1 MDRLSLNI
9 GRPTVWTPGETLPG
23 WLRQADWYEIWLINF
38 FSDQGSVL
46 LEEPT
51 ESPAHSSENGTTD
64 ESIPPPPPP
73 PPPPLPPSNP
83 TPTPPPPPP
92 LPPETPAAQNHSTSC
107 SSTNQR
113 RPSSSSGS
121 ECRLTFFTFS
131 LLLFFLFP
139 FIPFFFS
146 GTKLLLKVI
155 EKGKREH
162 IFITGTLCTLTPRS
176 RASCFNGHSVIPL
189 GKDKLSL
196 TLAS

>member
-1 MDRLSLNI
+1 MGRLSLNI
-9 GRPTVWTPGETLPG
+9 GRTAASKPGKTLPG
-23 WLRQADWYEIWLINF
+23 WLRQANGYEMWLINF

-51 ESPAHSSENGTTD
+51 ENPAHSSENGTTD

-92 LPPETPAAQNHSTSC
+92 LPPETPATQNHSASG
-107 SSTNQR
+107 SSSNQR

-121 ECRLTFFTFS
+121 ECHLTFFSFS
-131 LLLFFLFP
+131 ILSFFCFP
-139 FIPFFFS
+139 SFPSFFS

-155 EKGKREH
+155 EKGKGNP
-162 IFITGTLCTLTPRS
+162 FFCG
-176 RASCFNGHSVIPL
+176 
-189 GKDKLSL
+189 
-196 TLAS
+196 